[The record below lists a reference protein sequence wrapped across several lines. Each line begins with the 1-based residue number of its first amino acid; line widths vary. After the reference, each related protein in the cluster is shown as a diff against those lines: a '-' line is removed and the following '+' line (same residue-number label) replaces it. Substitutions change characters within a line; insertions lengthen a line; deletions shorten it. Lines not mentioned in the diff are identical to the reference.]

1 MSKTPGG
8 NKKTIGSIRSK
19 AGMPAKAGRRKVYGK
34 GSKHKTKHFG
44 EGRGFSLDHDVK
56 LSVAAAHRAPSGKAL
71 RDNLQIIHN
80 LEREDHALGSDPFK
94 WKRIRA
100 HVRSGIVNS
109 GDIKDRHFV

>member
-8 NKKTIGSIRSK
+8 NKKTIGSIRAK

-56 LSVAAAHRAPSGKAL
+56 LSVAVAHRAPSGKAL
-71 RDNLQIIHN
+71 RDNLRIIHN
-80 LEREDHALGSDPFK
+80 LEREDHTLGSDPFK

-100 HVRSGIVNS
+100 HVLSGIVNS